1 MIGVGGRALDGLGLG
16 NLYQIQPNSESQ
28 QPQYGSKT
36 VRAKLDG
43 RKGKNPDR
51 QLRSLNAS

>member
-16 NLYQIQPNSESQ
+16 NSYRIQPNSESQ
-28 QPQYGSKT
+28 QPKCGSKT

-43 RKGKNPDR
+43 QKGKNPDR